1 VKVNK
6 YLFNVS
12 GMFSLTAILFLL
24 VGNISVP
31 SIQPINAQRQ
41 GLVNNQTDASQ
52 GMTKIIQISVAQE
65 GEGYRWSN
73 VQGTNPTLK
82 VLTNTNNTVQIQ
94 NPTNEKHEMIIES
107 KGNEVASSGDIA
119 RHSSGQLFF
128 APNWTGTFEYHCEYH
143 PDTMKGTVLV
153 NRQ

>member
-1 VKVNK
+1 
-6 YLFNVS
+6 
-12 GMFSLTAILFLL
+12 MFAFTAILLLL

-41 GLVNNQTDASQ
+41 GLVNNQTDTSQ

-65 GEGYRWSN
+65 EEGYRWSN
-73 VQGTNPTLK
+73 IQGTNPTLK

-119 RHSSGQLFF
+119 RHSSGQLSF
-128 APNWTGTFEYHCEYH
+128 APNRTGTFEYHCEYH
-143 PDTMKGTVLV
+143 PDTMKGIVLA

>member
-12 GMFSLTAILFLL
+12 GMFSFVSILLLL

-31 SIQPINAQRQ
+31 SIQPINAQLQ
-41 GLVNNQTDASQ
+41 GLENNQTDTSQ
-52 GMTKIIQISVAQE
+52 GITKIIQISVGQE
-65 GEGYRWSN
+65 EEVYRWSN
-73 VQGTNPTLK
+73 IQGTNPTLK

-107 KGNEVASSGDIA
+107 KGNEVASSGDIV

-128 APNWTGTFEYHCEYH
+128 SPNSTGTFEYHCEYH
-143 PDTMKGTVLV
+143 PDTMKGTVLAD
-153 NRQ
+153 RQ